1 MTKPS
6 PELINALR
14 KTARNLKNGA
24 SYQWGHMGSCNCGN
38 LAQELT
44 SISRREIHEYAL
56 RNRMGDWSEQTEAYC
71 ANSNAPMDLVISK
84 MLEKGLTVNDLQH
97 LEKLS
102 DQQVLR
108 RLPLEQRYLKHNRR
122 EDVILY
128 LQTWAEMLEEQIS
141 EKIELPD
148 FELLIHA

>member
-1 MTKPS
+1 MARTS

-14 KTARNLKNGA
+14 KTARNLKSGA
-24 SYQWGHMGSCNCGN
+24 TYQWGHMGSCNCGN

-71 ANSNAPMDLVISK
+71 ANSNAPMDLVINK
-84 MLEKGLTVNDLQH
+84 MLDKGLTVNDLQH

-102 DQQVLR
+102 DQQILR
-108 RLPLEQRYLKHNRR
+108 RLPLEQRYLKHNKR
-122 EDVILY
+122 EDVVLY
-128 LQTWAEMLEEQIS
+128 LQTWAEMLEEQITD
-141 EKIELPD
+141 KIELPD
-148 FELLIHA
+148 FDLVLQD

>member
-1 MTKPS
+1 MAKPTF
-6 PELINALR
+6 ELIHALR
-14 KTARNLKNGA
+14 KTVRNLKNGA

-44 SISRREIHEYAL
+44 SFSRGEIHAYAL

-71 ANSNAPMDLVISK
+71 ASSNAPMDLVISK

-102 DQQVLR
+102 DQQILR
-108 RLPLEQRYLKHNRR
+108 RLPLEERYLKHNRR
-122 EDVILY
+122 EDAILY

-141 EKIELPD
+141 EQIELPD
-148 FELLIHA
+148 FEMVLQG